1 MTSDEK
7 AIHDIVR
14 QLENT
19 WNASDSKG
27 WASLFAE
34 DATFIHIYGGQLD
47 GRAAVEGAHRAIF
60 DTIYK
65 GSRMSAEI
73 RNIRLLRPD
82 VAVILDPRPGGDI
95 PGERRRH
102 APNHGPGERAREVA
116 DRCFSEHADLRSARR
131 RRCRGEAG
139 DLGGLRSQNEE

>member
-1 MTSDEK
+1 MNDDEK

-14 QLENT
+14 KLENA

-47 GRAAVEGAHRAIF
+47 GRAAIEGAHRAIF

-65 GSRMSAEI
+65 SSRMSAEI
-73 RNIRLLRPD
+73 RNIRWLRPD
-82 VAVILDPRPGGDI
+82 VAVMWIRGLVVTSQGNDVDTRPTLVLVK
-95 PGERRRH
+95 E
-102 APNHGPGERAREVA
+102 HGKWQIVAFQNTRISEVPVA
-116 DRCFSEHADLRSARR
+116 AAAAAKLAT
-131 RRCRGEAG
+131 
-139 DLGGLRSQNEE
+139 